1 MPVSAVIKL
10 SSPAT
15 SEFWEIPVLHE
26 DEHLLALDKPAG
38 LLASPDRAD
47 ASRPDPEPPDLMKL
61 LHAGIAA
68 AKPWAAQRKLTYL
81 HHAHWLERETSGVIL
96 LAKSKPGLVALA
108 DLFGAE
114 RPIRKYLALVH
125 GSPKEERF
133 EVNAK
138 LGTHPQKP
146 GMMRVD
152 PQNGKKAKSIF
163 EVLERFADAT
173 LLRCQ
178 PITDRTHQLRV
189 HLQNSGLRI
198 AGDALYGGAPLL
210 LSRLK
215 QEYRL
220 KHGRVE
226 RPLMA
231 RVALHAEQL
240 ELPHPIT
247 GDTITIASPLP
258 KDFIVALKYL
268 RLYAR
273 P

>member
-1 MPVSAVIKL
+1 MNAVIKL

-38 LLASPDRAD
+38 LLASPDRYD
-47 ASRPDPEPPDLMKL
+47 PDRPEPEPPDLMKL

-68 AKPWAAQRKLTYL
+68 GKPWAVERKLAYL
-81 HHAHWLERETSGVIL
+81 NHAHWLDRETSGVLL
-96 LAKSKPGLVALA
+96 LAKSKPALVALA

-114 RPIRKYLALVH
+114 RPVRKFVALVY

-138 LGTHPQKP
+138 LGTHAQKP

-152 PQNGKKAKSIF
+152 PQGGKKAKTIF
-163 EVLERFADAT
+163 EVLERFSDVT

-178 PITDRTHQLRV
+178 PVTDRTHQLRV

-198 AGDALYGGAPLL
+198 VGDALYGGAPLL

-215 QEYRL
+215 PEYRL

-226 RPLMA
+226 RPLIS
-231 RVALHAEQL
+231 RVALHSEQL
-240 ELPHPIT
+240 ELPHPVT
-247 GDTITIASPLP
+247 GATVSLSAPWP
-258 KDFIVALKYL
+258 KDLKVAVKYL
-268 RLYAR
+268 RLHM
-273 P
+273 

>member
-1 MPVSAVIKL
+1 LNAVIKL

-38 LLASPDRAD
+38 LLASPDRTD
-47 ASRPDPEPPDLMKL
+47 GSRPDPEPPELMKL

-68 AKPWAAQRKLTYL
+68 GKPWAVARGLTYL
-81 HHAHWLERETSGVIL
+81 NHAHWLDGETSGVLL
-96 LAKSKPGLVALA
+96 LAKSKPVLVALA
-108 DLFGAE
+108 DLFSAE
-114 RPIRKYLALVH
+114 KPVRKFVALVH
-125 GSPKEERF
+125 GSPKDERF

-138 LGTHPQKP
+138 LGAHPLKP

-152 PQNGKKAKSIF
+152 PQNGKKAKTIF
-163 EVLERFADAT
+163 EVLERFADTT

-178 PITDRTHQLRV
+178 PVTDRTHQIRV

-215 QEYRL
+215 REYRL
-220 KHGRVE
+220 KPGRVE
-226 RPLMA
+226 RPLIA

-240 ELPHPIT
+240 EFPHPIIGET
-247 GDTITIASPLP
+247 LAIASPLP
-258 KDFIVALKYL
+258 KDLRVALKYL
-268 RLYAR
+268 RLYAGT
-273 P
+273 